1 MTRRAILLV
10 AVLVVSVGAVAGV
23 ATAETPYA
31 DPANVCEDRNQQLV
45 VLLANGEHSTDQLAV
60 FTGTEL
66 RVVHCS
72 AESGGNPAETTD
84 AWGISG
90 GDGLEVVATNERSV
104 TLRAVGPLQNAD
116 LAERVEQKA
125 ADETTAPTLTVVE
138 PGGTDTG
145 AIEQPSEV
153 RFGDQATRTE
163 FVDAREAY
171 STAVA
176 EAESLT
182 ARLDDAAA
190 ADDPVS
196 ALGNTSV
203 RAVDDRVAAVEN
215 ASANKEQLFLDAAVN
230 GDDDATVAFLAQQ
243 DHSEGVVADLDA
255 AADSYVA
262 AVESRA
268 TDARLLVTGAL
279 LGPFVVG
286 VLAGAV
292 GGGALSR
299 RDLKQVRQQRRRD
312 RTVEYSLGTLWKV
325 FVGATVAVVAGVAV
339 VLVGADLGRII
350 TVMT

>member
-1 MTRRAILLV
+1 VTRRAILLV